1 MKYVN
6 EIVTR
11 ITERDSVCVV
21 ERENRCGAWAW
32 NRMPLRCSLL
42 LATVGNWWSR
52 VSDIHFEEERGFG
65 KDVMVSKA

>member
-11 ITERDSVCVV
+11 IAERDSVCVV
-21 ERENRCGAWAW
+21 EGENRCGAWTW

-42 LATVGNWWSR
+42 SAAVGNWWSR
-52 VSDIHFEEERGFG
+52 VRHSFRRRKRFWKRRNG
-65 KDVMVSKA
+65 K